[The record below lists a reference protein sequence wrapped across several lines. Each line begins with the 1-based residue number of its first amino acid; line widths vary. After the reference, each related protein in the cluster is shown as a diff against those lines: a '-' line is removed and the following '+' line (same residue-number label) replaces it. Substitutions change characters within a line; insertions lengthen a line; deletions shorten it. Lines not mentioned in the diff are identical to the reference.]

1 MKFGDVCV
9 RVCWGSAPSLVAQ
22 RPLHCASVFTG
33 QVCHVVSLWMD
44 VNPDDGSG
52 TGGVQGTQREVDLEP
67 RWCPRDSSQV
77 DS

>member
-1 MKFGDVCV
+1 MFACV
-9 RVCWGSAPSLVAQ
+9 LGGAPSLVAQ

-52 TGGVQGTQREVDLEP
+52 TGGVQ
-67 RWCPRDSSQV
+67 
-77 DS
+77 

>member
-1 MKFGDVCV
+1 MERTGPGAARGWAKFGDVGVFACV
-9 RVCWGSAPSLVAQ
+9 LGGAPSLVAQ

-52 TGGVQGTQREVDLEP
+52 TGGVQ
-67 RWCPRDSSQV
+67 
-77 DS
+77 